1 MDRRFTNVISTVAD
15 TALELRTGLAK
26 YWRTRMALVDQGY
39 RPELHYMRG
48 PGPKWREAHARLA
61 EPPITYGSSA
71 RTTCGVEPPSTR
83 PWRSS
88 PPAWLQGGMW

>member
-26 YWRTRMALVDQGY
+26 YWQTALVDQVY

-61 EPPITYGSSA
+61 EIPNHI
-71 RTTCGVEPPSTR
+71 RKQRENQH
-83 PWRSS
+83 
-88 PPAWLQGGMW
+88 L